1 MCIFEDYQYLTLPLN
16 TMRKLIL
23 LGLSLLFGFSAYAQF
38 SVNENEAKTIAIKF
52 IDSSQIKEST
62 AEVLPF
68 AIGTSKSP
76 FSYVVNLYPE
86 GWVLVAADKR
96 VAPILAY
103 SYTGTFVLQGL
114 NDLPFYFWF
123 KDYDRQIE
131 HIQSSKTTSIHPE
144 WNNKSFS
151 SKVTV
156 VEPLIEVNWN
166 QNQGW
171 NQFCPEDNAGP
182 GGRVYAG
189 CVAVAM
195 GQAMSVYKH
204 PNIGYGSKSY
214 NSDYGLLTANFG
226 ETQYEWGKV
235 HPTSANEHT
244 ALILYHLG
252 ISVSMGYG
260 ADGSGAYSRNVPGAL
275 KSYFDYSN
283 EVTMLAKEEYSN
295 DEWSQM
301 LLNQLE
307 SGRPVYYSGN
317 AGDNKA
323 GHAFNLDGF
332 DAGGRFHF
340 NWGWS
345 GAYNGYFVLT
355 SLTPGNNIF
364 TVNQQAVV
372 NIYPRNHKP
381 TDLFLS
387 NKSIDE
393 GLPAGTELATITVED
408 ESPSDTHSFTV
419 RGQENIFGYI
429 PPVPF
434 EVDNNKILTTSE
446 LSYKTQKSYQ
456 LVVEVEDSQGNKFDK
471 LFEIK
476 INEVVVETS
485 APLVSENNLK
495 LSYSNGGISYSFSS
509 NFMGKYSVLLTDI
522 SGKTI
527 FNESF
532 HKLESYE
539 QNFTHCRNARPGI
552 YVFSI
557 IYENTFISKK
567 IYLY

>member
-1 MCIFEDYQYLTLPLN
+1 MKKFLF
-16 TMRKLIL
+16 
-23 LGLSLLFGFSAYAQF
+23 LGLFLLIAFFSNAQF
-38 SVNENEAKTIAIKF
+38 SVNENEAKTVAVEF
-52 IDSSQIKEST
+52 MNSPQIKESRV
-62 AEVLPF
+62 EVLPL
-68 AIGTSKSP
+68 AICSSKSP
-76 FSYVVNLYPE
+76 FSYVVNIYPE

-123 KDYDRQIE
+123 QDYDRQIE
-131 HIQSSKTTSIHPE
+131 QIKSSKTASIHTE
-144 WNNKSFS
+144 WKNISFS

-171 NQFCPEDNAGP
+171 NQLCPEDNEGP
-182 GGRVYAG
+182 GGQVYAG

-195 GQAMSVYKH
+195 GQAMSVYMH

-226 ETQYEWGKV
+226 ETQYEWDKV

-260 ADGSGAYSRNVPGAL
+260 ADGSGAYSTNVPGAL

-283 EVTMLAKEEYSN
+283 SVTILAKEEYST
-295 DEWSQM
+295 DEWNQI
-301 LLNQLE
+301 LLNELE
-307 SGRPVYYSGN
+307 NGRPVYYSGN

-323 GHAFNLDGF
+323 GHAFNLDGY

-372 NIYPRNHKP
+372 NIFPRNHKP

-387 NKSIDE
+387 SKSIDE
-393 GLPAGTELATITVED
+393 GLPAGTKLATITVED
-408 ESPSDTHSFTV
+408 ETPNDTHTFTV

-434 EVDNNKILTTSE
+434 EVDNNRILTTDE

-456 LVVEVEDSQGNKFDK
+456 LVVEVVDSQGNKFDK

-485 APLVSENNLK
+485 VLTVTKENLK
-495 LSYSNGGISYSFSS
+495 LSYSNGDITFRFSS
-509 NFMGKYSVLLTDI
+509 NYMGKYSALLTDI

-527 FNESF
+527 FKESF
-532 HKLESYE
+532 HKVDSSE
-539 QNFTHCRNARPGI
+539 QNITHCRNARPGI